1 MVFLLS
7 LLVSLLCFTAKSQEP
22 LQLLSLQPPS
32 LDQLPPAAAVH
43 VELQHLKNVSD
54 SLLAAEHW
62 LRNHVL
68 AHYPA
73 TNITTIV
80 VGSTVLCS
88 KHQQPRFGLVL
99 PSIKNIHH
107 SLTRWG
113 LHREIKVSAAF
124 SSDCLDPLSGS
135 YRVDVAETYIK
146 PLLTFLQGVASPY
159 VVKPPQGFLPLSEE
173 ILVLQKSHR
182 KSMKNLGVSETRAMN
197 VIVSN
202 ARRKL
207 SYIDISNS
215 RVTPN
220 PAFAAGSPLPPLV
233 GSLPPQPSSHAP
245 PPEGNPM
252 SPPFLPHLA
261 PMANPPFGP
270 HLPPCNPSRSAPAP
284 VHRGHGSWCVA
295 KPSVPAETLQEAL
308 DYACGEGTVDCE
320 AIKQDGSCFYP
331 DNLVAHASYAF
342 NTYWQSTKRSGG
354 TCGFGGT
361 AMLITSDPSYG
372 HCRFTLT

>member
-1 MVFLLS
+1 MNMVFWLS
-7 LLVSLLCFTAKSQEP
+7 LLVSLLLLCSTAKCQEP
-22 LQLLSLQPPS
+22 LQLLSA
-32 LDQLPPAAAVH
+32 DQLPPAAAVH
-43 VELQHLKNVSD
+43 VELQHLKNLSD
-54 SLLAAEHW
+54 SLLAAENW

-73 TNITTIV
+73 TNITAIV

-88 KHQQPRFGLVL
+88 KHQQPSFGLIL

-135 YRVDVAETYIK
+135 YRVDVAEAYIK
-146 PLLTFLQGVASPY
+146 PLLAFLQGVPSPY
-159 VVKPPQGFLPLSEE
+159 VVKPPQGFLPSSEE

-182 KSMKNLGVSETRAMN
+182 KSMKNLGVSETSEMN

-207 SYIDISNS
+207 SYIDTSNT

-233 GSLPPQPSSHAP
+233 GSLPPQPTSHAP
-245 PPEGNPM
+245 PPEGN
-252 SPPFLPHLA
+252 LA
-261 PMANPPFGP
+261 PTATANPPPFGP

-308 DYACGEGTVDCE
+308 DYACGEGNVDCE

-342 NTYWQSTKRSGG
+342 NTYWQSTKRNGG

-372 HCRFTLT
+372 HCRFALT